1 MNEKVLKTLE
11 YDKILTQLEALAVSD
26 GAKKCC
32 RELRPMTKTED
43 IVRAQKETSDAEARL
58 IAHGA
63 PGFTGIHDIR
73 ASVKRAESGSS
84 LSIIELLRV
93 QQLLAMAS
101 KAKIYGREDSRE
113 VPDSLSERFNG
124 LAPVTPLRQLLEAD
138 ILSEEEIADNASPG
152 LARVRRQLRTISDR
166 IHTELNSLLIKNRS
180 YLQDAVITMRDG
192 RYCLPV
198 KTENKGQVSGI
209 VHDQSGSGKAVF
221 IEPLSVVKLNN
232 EWRELEIQE
241 QKEIEQILAELST
254 RVVEHAG
261 EVTADYKL
269 LTELDFI
276 FARAR
281 LSRSYKGVEP
291 VYPEAAN
298 VVLRP
303 AGEKAFDYGGFEED
317 ETNDYPRVIDLKKAR
332 HPLLDSAKVVPI
344 DLRLGDGFDL
354 LIVTGPNTGGKT
366 VSLKTTGLLCL
377 MGQSGLHIPAA
388 VNSRLCIFREIYADI
403 GDEQS
408 IEQSLSTFS
417 SHMTNIV
424 RIMAAADEKSLVLLD
439 ELGAGTDPV
448 EGAALAM
455 AILSRLHARGIR
467 TMATTHYSEL
477 KVYALSTEGVENA
490 SCEFDVETLRPTY
503 RLLIGIPGKSNAF
516 AISRKLGLDDDII
529 AEAGGYIDTNEE
541 AFEDVIADLDRQRKE
556 MEKTKEE
563 VRRLQQEAE
572 DLQKGAKRLQK
583 DLEAKKAALL
593 HDAKEEARQILLDA
607 KEAADKAIRDMH
619 KKGEKVSREMEEAR
633 TSLRL
638 ALEKMNDSDRSDE
651 PRYVTVTEKKL
662 RLGDLVFVH
671 SMGLKGTVA
680 SLPDAKGKLSVQMG
694 ILRSEVDA
702 SDVELVPEETATLE
716 GKRTRTSVSGY
727 SKGLTISPEINLIG
741 LRTDEAIQQLD
752 KYIDDAYLARLE
764 KVRIIHG
771 RGTGALKSA
780 VASFLKKNKHVAS
793 YSEAPFNEG
802 GYGVTLA
809 ELKQK

>member
-11 YDKILTQLEALAVSD
+11 YDKIIAQLETLAVSD
-26 GAKKCC
+26 GAKKRC
-32 RELRPMTKTED
+32 RELKPLSDAGEIIK
-43 IVRAQKETSDAEARL
+43 AQKETSDAEARL
-58 IAHGA
+58 IAHGS

-93 QQLLAMAS
+93 MQLLAMAS
-101 KAKIYGREDSRE
+101 KAKVYGREDSRE
-113 VPDSLSERFNG
+113 EPDSLSERFNG
-124 LAPVTPLRQLLEAD
+124 LAPVTTLRQLLEAD
-138 ILSEEEIADNASPG
+138 IISEEEIADNASPG
-152 LARVRRQLRTISDR
+152 LAKVRRQLRTISDR
-166 IHTELNSLLIKNRS
+166 IHTELNSLLIKNRT

-198 KTENKGQVSGI
+198 KAENKGQVSGI

-254 RVVEHAG
+254 HVVAHSG
-261 EVTADYKL
+261 EVLADYQL

-291 VYPEAAN
+291 VYPEPSDDPYA
-298 VVLRP
+298 
-303 AGEKAFDYGGFEED
+303 ED
-317 ETNDYPRVIDLKKAR
+317 PPRILELKKAR
-332 HPLLDSAKVVPI
+332 HPLLDPQKVVPI
-344 DLRLGDGFDL
+344 DLKLGDGYDL

-366 VSLKTTGLLCL
+366 VSLKTVGLLCL
-377 MGQSGLHIPAA
+377 MGQSGLHIPAGI
-388 VNSRLCIFREIYADI
+388 NSRLCIFNEIYADI

-424 RIMAAADEKSLVLLD
+424 KIMAAADEKSLVLLD

-455 AILSRLHARGIR
+455 AILNRLHGRGIR

-516 AISRKLGLDDDII
+516 AISRKLGLEDDII
-529 AEAGGYIDTNEE
+529 AEAGSYIDTNEE
-541 AFEDVIADLDRQRKE
+541 AFEDVIADLNRQQKE
-556 MEKTKEE
+556 MERARLE
-563 VRRLQQEAE
+563 VQRLQKEAE
-572 DLQKGAKRLQK
+572 DLQKNAKHLQK

-593 HDAKEEARQILLDA
+593 HDAKEEARTILQDA
-607 KEAADKAIRDMH
+607 KDAADKAIRDMH
-619 KKGEKVSREMEEAR
+619 KKGETVSREMEEAR

-638 ALEKMNDSDRSDE
+638 ALEKMNESDLPAE
-651 PRYVTVTEKKL
+651 PRRVTVTEKKL

-694 ILRSEVDA
+694 ILRSEVDV
-702 SDVELVPEETATLE
+702 SDVELIPEDTATLE
-716 GKRTRTSVSGY
+716 GKRTRTSVSGF

-741 LRTDEAIQQLD
+741 LRTDEAIQTLD
-752 KYIDDAYLARLE
+752 KYLDDAYLAHLE

-780 VASFLKKNKHVAS
+780 VAGFLRKNKRIVS
-793 YSEAPFNEG
+793 FSEAPFNEG
-802 GYGVTLA
+802 GYGVTIA
-809 ELKQK
+809 ELKKK

>member
-11 YDKILTQLEALAVSD
+11 YDKIIAQLETLAVSD
-26 GAKKCC
+26 GAKKRC
-32 RELRPMTKTED
+32 RELKPLSDAGEIIK
-43 IVRAQKETSDAEARL
+43 AQKETSDAEARL
-58 IAHGA
+58 IAHGS

-93 QQLLAMAS
+93 MQLLAMAS
-101 KAKIYGREDSRE
+101 KAKVYGREDSRE
-113 VPDSLSERFNG
+113 EPDSLSERFNG
-124 LAPVTPLRQLLEAD
+124 LAPVTTLRQLLEAD
-138 ILSEEEIADNASPG
+138 IISEEEIADNASPG
-152 LARVRRQLRTISDR
+152 LAKVRRQLRTISDR
-166 IHTELNSLLIKNRS
+166 IHTELNSLLIKNRT

-198 KTENKGQVSGI
+198 KAENKGQVSGI

-254 RVVEHAG
+254 HVVAHSG
-261 EVTADYKL
+261 EVLADYQL

-291 VYPEAAN
+291 VYPEPSDDPYA
-298 VVLRP
+298 
-303 AGEKAFDYGGFEED
+303 ED
-317 ETNDYPRVIDLKKAR
+317 PPRILELKKAR
-332 HPLLDSAKVVPI
+332 HPLLDPQKVVPI
-344 DLRLGDGFDL
+344 DLKLGDGYDL

-366 VSLKTTGLLCL
+366 VSLKTVGLLCL
-377 MGQSGLHIPAA
+377 MGQSGLHIPAGI
-388 VNSRLCIFREIYADI
+388 NSRLCIFNEIYADI

-424 RIMAAADEKSLVLLD
+424 KIMAAADEKSLVLLD

-455 AILSRLHARGIR
+455 AILNRLHGRGIR

-516 AISRKLGLDDDII
+516 AISHKLGLEDDII
-529 AEAGGYIDTNEE
+529 AEAGSYIDTNEE
-541 AFEDVIADLDRQRKE
+541 AFEDVIADLNRQQKE
-556 MEKTKEE
+556 MERARLE
-563 VRRLQQEAE
+563 VQRLQKEAE
-572 DLQKGAKRLQK
+572 DLQKNAKHLQK

-593 HDAKEEARQILLDA
+593 HDAKEEARTILQDA
-607 KEAADKAIRDMH
+607 KDAADKAIRDMH
-619 KKGEKVSREMEEAR
+619 KKGETVSREMEEAR

-638 ALEKMNDSDRSDE
+638 ALEKMNESDLPAE
-651 PRYVTVTEKKL
+651 PRRVTVTEKKL

-694 ILRSEVDA
+694 ILRSEVDV
-702 SDVELVPEETATLE
+702 SDVELIPEDTATLE
-716 GKRTRTSVSGY
+716 GKRTRTSVSGF

-741 LRTDEAIQQLD
+741 LRTDEAIQTLD
-752 KYIDDAYLARLE
+752 KYLDDAYLAHLE

-780 VASFLKKNKHVAS
+780 VAGFLRKNKRIVS
-793 YSEAPFNEG
+793 FSEAPFNEG
-802 GYGVTLA
+802 GYGVTIA
-809 ELKQK
+809 ELKKK

>member
-11 YDKILTQLEALAVSD
+11 YDKIIVQLETLAVSD
-26 GAKKCC
+26 GAKKRC
-32 RELRPMTKTED
+32 RELKPLSDAGEIIK
-43 IVRAQKETSDAEARL
+43 AQKETSDAEARL
-58 IAHGA
+58 IAHGSL
-63 PGFTGIHDIR
+63 GFTGIHDIR

-93 QQLLAMAS
+93 MQLLAMAS
-101 KAKIYGREDSRE
+101 KAKVYGREDSRE
-113 VPDSLSERFNG
+113 EPDSLSERFNG
-124 LAPVTPLRQLLEAD
+124 LAPVAPLRQLLEAD
-138 ILSEEEIADNASPG
+138 IISEEEIADNASPG
-152 LARVRRQLRTISDR
+152 LAKVRRQLRTISDR
-166 IHTELNSLLIKNRS
+166 IHTELNSLLIKNRT

-198 KTENKGQVSGI
+198 KAENKGQVSGI

-254 RVVEHAG
+254 HVVAHSG
-261 EVTADYKL
+261 EVLADYQL

-291 VYPEAAN
+291 VYPEPSDDPYA
-298 VVLRP
+298 
-303 AGEKAFDYGGFEED
+303 ED
-317 ETNDYPRVIDLKKAR
+317 PPRILELKKAR
-332 HPLLDSAKVVPI
+332 HPLLDPQKVVPI
-344 DLRLGDGFDL
+344 DLKLGDGYDL

-366 VSLKTTGLLCL
+366 VSLKTVGLLCM
-377 MGQSGLHIPAA
+377 MGQSGLHIPAGI
-388 VNSRLCIFREIYADI
+388 NSRLCIFNEIYADI

-424 RIMAAADEKSLVLLD
+424 KIMAAADEKSLVLLD

-455 AILSRLHARGIR
+455 AILNRLHGRGIR

-516 AISRKLGLDDDII
+516 AISRKLGLEDDII

-541 AFEDVIADLDRQRKE
+541 AFEDVIADLNRQQKE
-556 MEKTKEE
+556 MERARLE
-563 VRRLQQEAE
+563 VQRLQKEAE
-572 DLQKGAKRLQK
+572 DLQKNAKHLQK

-593 HDAKEEARQILLDA
+593 HDAKEEARTILQDA
-607 KEAADKAIRDMH
+607 KDAADKAIRDMH
-619 KKGEKVSREMEEAR
+619 KKGETVSREMEEAR

-638 ALEKMNDSDRSDE
+638 ALEKMNESDLPAE
-651 PRYVTVTEKKL
+651 PRRVTVTEKKL

-702 SDVELVPEETATLE
+702 SDVELIPEDTATLE
-716 GKRTRTSVSGY
+716 GKRTRTSVSGF

-741 LRTDEAIQQLD
+741 LRTDEAIQTLD
-752 KYIDDAYLARLE
+752 KYLDDAYLAHLE

-780 VASFLKKNKHVAS
+780 VAGFLRKNKRIVS
-793 YSEAPFNEG
+793 FSEAPFNEG
-802 GYGVTLA
+802 GYGVTIA
-809 ELKQK
+809 ELKKK

>member
-11 YDKILTQLEALAVSD
+11 YDKIIAQLEALAVSD
-26 GAKKCC
+26 GAKKNC
-32 RELRPMTKTED
+32 RELKPLSDAGEIIK
-43 IVRAQKETSDAEARL
+43 AQKETSDAEARL
-58 IAHGA
+58 IAHGS

-93 QQLLAMAS
+93 MQLLAMAS

-113 VPDSLSERFNG
+113 EPDSLSERFNG
-124 LAPVTPLRQLLEAD
+124 LAPVAPLRQLLEAD
-138 ILSEEEIADNASPG
+138 IISEEEIADNASPG
-152 LARVRRQLRTISDR
+152 LAKVRRQLRTISDR
-166 IHTELNSLLIKNRS
+166 IHTELNSLLIKNRT

-198 KTENKGQVSGI
+198 KAENKGQVSGI

-254 RVVEHAG
+254 HVVAHSG
-261 EVTADYKL
+261 EVLADYQL

-291 VYPEAAN
+291 VYPEPSDDPYA
-298 VVLRP
+298 
-303 AGEKAFDYGGFEED
+303 ED
-317 ETNDYPRVIDLKKAR
+317 PPRILELKKAR
-332 HPLLDSAKVVPI
+332 HPLLDPQKVVPI
-344 DLRLGDGFDL
+344 DLKLGDGYDL

-366 VSLKTTGLLCL
+366 VSLKTVGLLCL
-377 MGQSGLHIPAA
+377 MGQSGLHIPAGI
-388 VNSRLCIFREIYADI
+388 NSRLCIFKEIYADI

-424 RIMAAADEKSLVLLD
+424 KIMAAADEKSLVLLD

-455 AILSRLHARGIR
+455 AILNRLHGRGIR

-516 AISRKLGLDDDII
+516 AISRKLGLEDDII

-541 AFEDVIADLDRQRKE
+541 AFEDVIADLNRQQKE
-556 MEKTKEE
+556 MERARLE
-563 VRRLQQEAE
+563 VQRLQKEAE
-572 DLQKGAKRLQK
+572 DLQKNAKHLQK
-583 DLEAKKAALL
+583 ELEAKKAALL
-593 HDAKEEARQILLDA
+593 HDAKEEARTILQDA
-607 KEAADKAIRDMH
+607 KDAADKAIRDMH
-619 KKGEKVSREMEEAR
+619 KKGETVSREMEEAR

-638 ALEKMNDSDRSDE
+638 ALEKMNESDLPAE
-651 PRYVTVTEKKL
+651 PRRVTVTEKKL

-702 SDVELVPEETATLE
+702 SDVELIPEDTATLE
-716 GKRTRTSVSGY
+716 GKRTRTSVSGF

-741 LRTDEAIQQLD
+741 LRTDEAIQTLD
-752 KYIDDAYLARLE
+752 KYLDDAYLAHLE

-780 VASFLKKNKHVAS
+780 VAGFLRKNKRIVS
-793 YSEAPFNEG
+793 FSEAPFNEG
-802 GYGVTLA
+802 GYGVTIA
-809 ELKQK
+809 ELKKK

>member
-11 YDKILTQLEALAVSD
+11 YDKIIAQLEALAVSD
-26 GAKKCC
+26 GAKKRC
-32 RELRPMTKTED
+32 RELKPLSDAGEIIK
-43 IVRAQKETSDAEARL
+43 AQKETSDAEARL
-58 IAHGA
+58 IAHGS

-93 QQLLAMAS
+93 MQLLAMAS

-113 VPDSLSERFNG
+113 EPDSLSERFNG
-124 LAPVTPLRQLLEAD
+124 LAPVAPLRQLLEAD
-138 ILSEEEIADNASPG
+138 IISEEEIADNASPG
-152 LARVRRQLRTISDR
+152 LAKVRRQLRTISDR
-166 IHTELNSLLIKNRS
+166 IHTELNSLLIKNRT

-198 KTENKGQVSGI
+198 KAENKGQVSGI

-254 RVVEHAG
+254 HVVAHSG
-261 EVTADYKL
+261 EVLADYQL

-291 VYPEAAN
+291 VYPE
-298 VVLRP
+298 P
-303 AGEKAFDYGGFEED
+303 SED
-317 ETNDYPRVIDLKKAR
+317 PYAEDPPRILELKKAR
-332 HPLLDSAKVVPI
+332 HPLLDPQKVVPI
-344 DLRLGDGFDL
+344 DLKLGDGYDL

-366 VSLKTTGLLCL
+366 VSLKTVGLLCL
-377 MGQSGLHIPAA
+377 MGQSGLHIPAGI
-388 VNSRLCIFREIYADI
+388 NSRLCIFNEIYADI

-424 RIMAAADEKSLVLLD
+424 KIMAAADEKSLVLLD

-455 AILSRLHARGIR
+455 AILNRLHGRGIR

-516 AISRKLGLDDDII
+516 AISRKLGLEDDII

-541 AFEDVIADLDRQRKE
+541 AFEDVIADLNRQQKE
-556 MEKTKEE
+556 MERARLE
-563 VRRLQQEAE
+563 VQRLQKEAE
-572 DLQKGAKRLQK
+572 DLQKNAKHLQK
-583 DLEAKKAALL
+583 ELEAKKAALL
-593 HDAKEEARQILLDA
+593 HDAKEEARTILQDA
-607 KEAADKAIRDMH
+607 KDAADKAIRDMH
-619 KKGEKVSREMEEAR
+619 KKGETVSREMEEAR

-638 ALEKMNDSDRSDE
+638 ALEKMNESDLPAE
-651 PRYVTVTEKKL
+651 PRRVTVTEKKL

-702 SDVELVPEETATLE
+702 SDVELIPEDTATLE
-716 GKRTRTSVSGY
+716 GKRTRTSVSGF

-741 LRTDEAIQQLD
+741 LRTDEAIQTLD
-752 KYIDDAYLARLE
+752 KYLDDAYLAHLE

-780 VASFLKKNKHVAS
+780 VAGFLRKNKRIVS
-793 YSEAPFNEG
+793 FSEAPFNEG
-802 GYGVTLA
+802 GYGVTIA
-809 ELKQK
+809 ELKKK

>member
-11 YDKILTQLEALAVSD
+11 YDKIIAQLEALAVSD
-26 GAKKCC
+26 GAKKRC
-32 RELRPMTKTED
+32 RELKPLSDAGEIIK
-43 IVRAQKETSDAEARL
+43 AQKETSDAEARL
-58 IAHGA
+58 IAHGS

-93 QQLLAMAS
+93 MQLLAMAS

-113 VPDSLSERFNG
+113 EPDSLSERFNG
-124 LAPVTPLRQLLEAD
+124 LAPVAPLRQLLEAD
-138 ILSEEEIADNASPG
+138 IISEEEIADNASPG
-152 LARVRRQLRTISDR
+152 LAKVRRQLRTISDR
-166 IHTELNSLLIKNRS
+166 IHTELNSLLIKNRT

-198 KTENKGQVSGI
+198 KAENKGQVSGI

-254 RVVEHAG
+254 HVVAHSG
-261 EVTADYKL
+261 EVLADYQL

-291 VYPEAAN
+291 VYPEPSDDPYA
-298 VVLRP
+298 
-303 AGEKAFDYGGFEED
+303 ED
-317 ETNDYPRVIDLKKAR
+317 PPRILELKKAR
-332 HPLLDSAKVVPI
+332 HPLLDPQKVVPI
-344 DLRLGDGFDL
+344 DLKLGDGYDL

-366 VSLKTTGLLCL
+366 VSLKTVGLLCL
-377 MGQSGLHIPAA
+377 MGQSGLHIPAGI
-388 VNSRLCIFREIYADI
+388 NSRLCIFNEIYADI

-424 RIMAAADEKSLVLLD
+424 KIMAAADEKSLVLLD

-455 AILSRLHARGIR
+455 AILNRLHGRGIR

-516 AISRKLGLDDDII
+516 AISRKLGLEDDII

-541 AFEDVIADLDRQRKE
+541 AFEDVIADLNRQQKE
-556 MEKTKEE
+556 MERARLE
-563 VRRLQQEAE
+563 VQRLQKEAE
-572 DLQKGAKRLQK
+572 DLQKNAEHLQK

-593 HDAKEEARQILLDA
+593 HDAKEEARTILQDA
-607 KEAADKAIRDMH
+607 KDAADKAIRDMH
-619 KKGEKVSREMEEAR
+619 KKGETVSREMEEAR

-638 ALEKMNDSDRSDE
+638 ALEKMNESDLPAE
-651 PRYVTVTEKKL
+651 PRRVTVTEKKL

-702 SDVELVPEETATLE
+702 SDVELIPEDTATLE
-716 GKRTRTSVSGY
+716 GKRTRTSVSGF

-741 LRTDEAIQQLD
+741 LRTDEAIQTLD
-752 KYIDDAYLARLE
+752 KYLDDAYLAHLE

-780 VASFLKKNKHVAS
+780 VAGFLRKNKRIVS
-793 YSEAPFNEG
+793 FSEAPFNEG
-802 GYGVTLA
+802 GYGVTIA
-809 ELKQK
+809 ELKKK